1 MPNERSPFDPTGFAA
16 GAAGY
21 QRKLFEMAQANTQLA
36 FDYARDLMGVRSP
49 DEALRITQD
58 YMAKQTQAYQQQIK
72 DLMEAV
78 QQRTGSTWCARRSDV
93 AHARL
98 PPVSHVTA
106 RASAASQTAARGG
119 RSSVRRLFCG
129 DRSCVQQIVVS
140 FIWTS
145 KGRPGC

>member
-16 GAAGY
+16 GAANY
-21 QRKLFEMAQANTQLA
+21 QKKLFEMAQSNTQLA

-78 QQRTGSTWCARRSDV
+78 QQRTGST
-93 AHARL
+93 
-98 PPVSHVTA
+98 
-106 RASAASQTAARGG
+106 
-119 RSSVRRLFCG
+119 
-129 DRSCVQQIVVS
+129 
-140 FIWTS
+140 
-145 KGRPGC
+145 